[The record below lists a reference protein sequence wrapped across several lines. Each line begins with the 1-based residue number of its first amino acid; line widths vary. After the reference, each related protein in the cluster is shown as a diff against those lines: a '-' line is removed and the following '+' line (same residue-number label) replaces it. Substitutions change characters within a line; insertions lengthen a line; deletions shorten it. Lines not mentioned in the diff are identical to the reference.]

1 MGRGTQ
7 LAVGIILL
15 WFGGFCLFIAFLS
28 GKTSLLTTSGGH
40 GPTDASQL
48 ATTLASAVQQH
59 EGAAAAAGTGAAT
72 AAANTGTSTVGGTV
86 GG

>member
-15 WFGGFCLFIAFLS
+15 WFGGFCLFVAFLS

-40 GPTDASQL
+40 GPADASQL
-48 ATTLASAVQQH
+48 ASTLASAVQQH
-59 EGAAAAAGTGAAT
+59 EGAASTGAAS
-72 AAANTGTSTVGGTV
+72 AAASASAAPTLGGTV